1 MLTSALIKPPEAI
14 ARMREAAAIV
24 AGALEMIVPHV
35 RPGITTARL
44 DRLCHDYIVDHGGV
58 PSCVGYQG
66 YRHASCISVNHVV
79 CHGVPGDQVLRDGDL
94 LNIDLV
100 AAYHGWHADSSAMFI
115 AGQPTVAGARLA
127 TLTQQALY
135 LGMLAVRPGAR
146 VGDIGAAIQRHAQA
160 HGLSV
165 VRDYGGHGIGRE
177 MHEAPEV
184 LHYRTGSGHGSAGI
198 TLLPGMTFTIEPMLN
213 AGSHHCRTL
222 ADGWTVVT
230 RDRALSA
237 QWEHTVLVTD
247 TGVEPLTLRA
257 AEREHWLAFAQAR
270 GGVAG
275 G

>member
-1 MLTSALIKPPEAI
+1 MLMSALIKTPEAI
-14 ARMREAAAIV
+14 AHMREAAAIV
-24 AGALEMIVPHV
+24 AGALEMIGAHV

-58 PSCVGYQG
+58 PSCVGYEG

-79 CHGVPGDQVLRDGDL
+79 CHGVPGDKALRDGDL

-100 AAYHGWHADSSAMFI
+100 ASVQGWHGDSSAMFI
-115 AGQPTVAGARLA
+115 AGRPTLAATRLA
-127 TLTQQALY
+127 SLTQQALY
-135 LGMLAVRPGAR
+135 LGILAVRPGAR

-165 VRDYGGHGIGRE
+165 VRDYGGHGIGQQ

-184 LHYRTGSGHGSAGI
+184 LHYRTGNPGI
-198 TLLPGMTFTIEPMLN
+198 TLVPGMTFTIEPMLN
-213 AGSHHCRTL
+213 AGGHACRTL

-230 RDRALSA
+230 RDRSLSA

-247 TGVEPLTLRA
+247 HGHEVLTARA
-257 AEREHWLAFAQAR
+257 EEAFGIAA
-270 GGVAG
+270 
-275 G
+275 

>member
-1 MLTSALIKPPEAI
+1 MLMSALIKTPEAI
-14 ARMREAAAIV
+14 AHMREAAAIV
-24 AGALEMIVPHV
+24 AGALEMIGAHV
-35 RPGITTARL
+35 RPGIRTAQL

-66 YRHASCISVNHVV
+66 YRHASCISVNQVV
-79 CHGVPGDQVLRDGDL
+79 CHGVPGDKLLRDGDL

-100 AAYHGWHADSSAMFI
+100 ASCHGWHADSSAMFS
-115 AGQPTVAGARLA
+115 AGRPTLAGARLA

-135 LGMLAVRPGAR
+135 LGLLAVRPGAR

-165 VRDYGGHGIGRE
+165 VRDYGGHGIGQQ

-184 LHYRTGSGHGSAGI
+184 LHYRTGNPGI

-230 RDRALSA
+230 RDRSLSA
-237 QWEHTVLVTD
+237 QWEHTVLVTEQ
-247 TGVEPLTLRA
+247 GAEPLTLRPG
-257 AEREHWLAFAQAR
+257 EREAWRAFACAHASAHR
-270 GGVAG
+270 AG
-275 G
+275 